1 MHNDKPDDLIPTRR
15 SLLTRLK
22 EWDDQHSWQRFF
34 DTYWKLIYS
43 VAIKSGLTDAEAKDV
58 VQDTVLA
65 VAKRM
70 HDFKYDPALGSFK
83 GWLLHLTRWKVGDQF
98 RRRQRHVIPH
108 APAPEDTARTATI
121 ERVPDPDSLNLDGL
135 WDEEWRKN
143 LMDAALRRIKRK
155 VNAKDYQ
162 IFHFYVLKDWPV
174 QEVAE
179 TLGVS
184 ADQVYQAKSR
194 IMPVLT
200 AEVKYLETRM
210 L

>member
-1 MHNDKPDDLIPTRR
+1 MHNDVTDDLLPTRL

-22 EWDDQHSWQRFF
+22 DWDDEAGWQRFF
-34 DTYWKLIYS
+34 DIYWKLIYG
-43 VAIKSGLTDAEAKDV
+43 VAIKSGLTDAEAQDV
-58 VQDTVLA
+58 VQETVLA

-83 GWLLHLTRWKVGDQF
+83 GWLLHLTRWKVSDQF
-98 RRRQRHVIPH
+98 RHRQRHVIPH
-108 APAPEDTARTATI
+108 ASESGDGARTATI
-121 ERVPDPDSLNLDGL
+121 ERVPNPDSLNLDGL
-135 WDEEWRKN
+135 WEEEWRKN

-162 IFHFYVLKDWPV
+162 MFHFYVLKEWPV
-174 QEVAE
+174 EEVME

-194 IMPVLT
+194 IMPRLIQ
-200 AEVKYLETRM
+200 EVEYLEARM

>member
-1 MHNDKPDDLIPTRR
+1 MHNDVTDDLIPTRQ

-22 EWDDQHSWQRFF
+22 DWDDKEGWQRFF
-34 DTYWKLIYS
+34 DTYWKLIYA
-43 VAIKSGLTDAEAKDV
+43 VAIKSGLTDAEAKDA
-58 VQDTVLA
+58 VQETVLA

-83 GWLLHLTRWKVGDQF
+83 GWLFHLTRWKVGDQF
-98 RRRQRHVIPH
+98 RRRQRHLIPH
-108 APAPEDTARTATI
+108 ALAPEDTVRTATI

-135 WDEEWRKN
+135 WEEEWRKN
-143 LMDAALRRIKRK
+143 LMDAALQRIKRK

-174 QEVAE
+174 QEVVE
-179 TLGVS
+179 TLGVTS
-184 ADQVYQAKSR
+184 DQVYQAKSR
-194 IMPVLT
+194 LMPQLIK
-200 AEVKYLETRM
+200 EVEYLEARM